1 VALATELQVLLA
13 DRVPPAYRIFDYGTG
28 LYLVNDA
35 FGRAAF
41 LSKDYKAAREYLLEQ
56 TELPTE
62 GVVVMCCSG
71 PNMWL
76 AQALLRAGYRDDVLT
91 FLEGVGKYWTK
102 DSEGKL
108 DVWIADL
115 KKGVVPDMRQN
126 NRIDYGYLY

>member
-1 VALATELQVLLA
+1 
-13 DRVPPAYRIFDYGTG
+13 
-28 LYLVNDA
+28 
-35 FGRAAF
+35 
-41 LSKDYKAAREYLLEQ
+41 
-56 TELPTE
+56 
-62 GVVVMCCSG
+62 
-71 PNMWL
+71 MWL

-91 FLEGVGKYWTK
+91 FLEGVGKYWTM